1 MKKITVFVPNI
12 GNSGLNNL
20 IEYLV
25 ASDLVESV
33 YCLGSRKLDF
43 NTKFVKVLNTETLTS
58 SEILKLV
65 YTNSETDYII
75 LISNPVIVSFGSF
88 SLERFLKIADDTK
101 AGILYSNYNTV
112 SEGKI
117 VPHPTIDYQIGSIR
131 DDFDFG
137 PVLFIN
143 TRAMKKALML
153 PNDDYKFA
161 ALYNLRLKISQNHL
175 ILRIP
180 EYLYTSLELDSKD
193 SEEILFDYVNPINR
207 ERQIELEI
215 AATKH
220 LKTIDATVWYD
231 FRIIEFNKEIFEVE
245 ASVIIPVKNRIKTI
259 EGAVRSALNQ
269 KCDFPFNIIVV
280 DNHSNDGTTDLLR
293 EISEKEKQLIHVIPE
308 RTDLLIGGCW
318 NEAINN
324 KSCGMFSVQL
334 DSDDIYK
341 DENTLRN
348 IINTFRREKC
358 AMVIGSYI
366 LTDFLL
372 NEIPPGL
379 IDHKEWTHEN
389 GPNNALRINGFGAPR
404 AFYTPLLCEIGIPNV
419 SYGEDYYLGLTLSRE
434 YKIGRIYE
442 PIYFCRRWEGNTD
455 AALDIHKLNAN
466 NLYKDRLRTF
476 EILARQ
482 SKNSLKN
489 K

>member
-1 MKKITVFVPNI
+1 MKKITVFVPSI
-12 GNSGLNNL
+12 GSSGLNNL
-20 IEYLV
+20 IEHLD

-33 YCLGSRKLDF
+33 YCLGNRELDF
-43 NTKFVKVLNTETLTS
+43 NTKFVKILNTDTLTS

-75 LISNPVIVSFGSF
+75 LISDPVIVSFGSF
-88 SLERFLKIADDTK
+88 SLERFLKIADDTE
-101 AGILYSNYNTV
+101 AGILYSNYNTII
-112 SEGKI
+112 EGKI
-117 VPHPTIDYQIGSIR
+117 IPHPTIDYQIGSIR

-153 PNDDYKFA
+153 PNDDYKYA

-180 EYLYTSLELDSKD
+180 EYLYTSLESDSRN
-193 SEEILFDYVNPINR
+193 SEEIQFDYVNPLNR
-207 ERQIELEI
+207 ERQIEMET

-220 LKTIDATVWYD
+220 LKAIDAAVWYD
-231 FRIIEFNKEIFEVE
+231 FRIIEFNKELFKTE
-245 ASVIIPVKNRIKTI
+245 ASIIIPVKNRLKTI
-259 EGAVRSALNQ
+259 EGAVHSGLNQ

-293 EISEKEKQLIHVIPE
+293 EISEKEKRLIHVIPE

-334 DSDDIYK
+334 DSDDMYK
-341 DENTLRN
+341 DENTLQN

-366 LTDFLL
+366 LTDFSL

-389 GPNNALRINGFGAPR
+389 GSNNALRINGFGAPR
-404 AFYTPLLCEIGIPNV
+404 AFYTPLLLKIGIPNV
-419 SYGEDYYLGLTLSRE
+419 SYGEDYYLSLTLSRE
-434 YKIGRIYE
+434 YKIGRIYK

-455 AALDIHKLNAN
+455 AALDIYKLNSN

-482 SKNSLKN
+482 SKNSLNN